1 MNKTTKNQKNAVAE
15 VKPQTVKTSR
25 SELVKLIKNSGGKF
39 VTVDFSTK
47 KEPNRTM
54 NCMYPKHLS
63 ADAPAAQLGYLVV
76 IAPKQGYKSINTRT
90 IKSAKIDGVVYTV

>member
-1 MNKTTKNQKNAVAE
+1 MNKTTKNQKKVVAE
-15 VKPQTVKTSR
+15 VQPQPVKTSR

-47 KEPNRTM
+47 AEPNRKM
-54 NCMYPKHLS
+54 NCMFPKHLS
-63 ADAPAAQLGYLVV
+63 ADAPAAQLGYLAV

-90 IKSAKIDGVVYTV
+90 IKSAKVGGVVYTV

>member
-1 MNKTTKNQKNAVAE
+1 MNKTTKNQKKVVAE
-15 VKPQTVKTSR
+15 VQPQPVKTSR

-47 KEPNRTM
+47 TEPNRKM
-54 NCMYPKHLS
+54 NCMFPKHLS

-90 IKSAKIDGVVYTV
+90 IKSAKVGGVMYTV

>member
-1 MNKTTKNQKNAVAE
+1 MKKTMSSKAK
-15 VKPQTVKTSR
+15 VKEEKPKMVKTSR
-25 SELVKLIKNSGGKF
+25 SELVKMIKNSGGRF

-47 KEPNRTM
+47 KEPNRKM
-54 NCMYPKHLS
+54 NCMFPKHLS

-90 IKSAKIDGVVYTV
+90 IKSAKVGGVVYTV